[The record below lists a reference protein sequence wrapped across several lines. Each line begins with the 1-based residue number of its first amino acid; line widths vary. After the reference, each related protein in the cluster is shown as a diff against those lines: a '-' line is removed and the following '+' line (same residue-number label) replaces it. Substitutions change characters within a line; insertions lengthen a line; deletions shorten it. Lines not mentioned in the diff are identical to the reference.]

1 MLLRAFT
8 YIKYS
13 TYVRIPM
20 EELRGWWAPPMKQN
34 KITMRTLRLLL
45 SGLLIVIICLS
56 AVVFSNIAS
65 GSLVSTLGA
74 VLGAAM
80 AVLMVH
86 YFDSRR
92 K

>member
-1 MLLRAFT
+1 
-8 YIKYS
+8 
-13 TYVRIPM
+13 
-20 EELRGWWAPPMKQN
+20 MKQI
-34 KITMRTLRLLL
+34 KITMRTPRFLLA
-45 SGLLIVIICLS
+45 GLLIVIICLS

-65 GSLVSTLGA
+65 GSLVSTLSA